1 MIRIGP
7 SVRSRDNSLFF
18 TRHRGFT
25 TIELMMSI
33 VLVAIGTALAI
44 PSFRDMVEKRQ
55 VTNGAEQLASFINTA
70 QGVSMKTNQVVT
82 VSYNRDDEDD
92 WCIGATVGEDAC
104 DCTGADSLAPVC
116 EINSQPFILT
126 NTHAGDRDL
135 VYAMGS
141 SNTGSYSFDPIR
153 GFSPD
158 LDADLTMELR
168 SESQDFRLNLMVNKT
183 GRVTLCSD
191 GDSRDVQGYPACPV
205 VSESGGGDGGR
216 GDGGYVY
223 GEG

>member
-1 MIRIGP
+1 MIRIGL

-44 PSFRDMVEKRQ
+44 PSFRDQVEKRQ
-55 VTNGAEQLASFINTA
+55 VTNSAEQLASFINTA

-82 VSYNRDDEDD
+82 VSYNRDDKDD
-92 WCIGATVGEDAC
+92 WCIGATLSDVPC
-104 DCTGADSLAPVC
+104 DCTGADSTAPSC

-126 NTHAGDRDL
+126 NTHASDRDL
-135 VYAMGS
+135 VYAMGE
-141 SNTGSYSFDPIR
+141 SNTGSYSFDPVR
-153 GFSPD
+153 GFAPD

-168 SESQDFRLNLMVNKT
+168 SENEDFRLNLMVNKT
-183 GRVTLCSD
+183 GRVTLCSESD
-191 GDSRDVQGYPACPV
+191 GHDVPGYAVCPTDPDR
-205 VSESGGGDGGR
+205 GGGF
-216 GDGGYVY
+216 GDR
-223 GEG
+223 

>member
-1 MIRIGP
+1 
-7 SVRSRDNSLFF
+7 
-18 TRHRGFT
+18 
-25 TIELMMSI
+25 MMSI
-33 VLVAIGTALAI
+33 VLVAIGIALAI
-44 PSFRDMVEKRQ
+44 PSFRDQVEKRQ

-92 WCIGATVGEDAC
+92 WCIGATVGEVAC

-126 NTHAGDRDL
+126 NTHAGDREL
-135 VYAMGS
+135 VYAMGA
-141 SNTGSYSFDPIR
+141 SNTGSYSFDPI
-153 GFSPD
+153 
-158 LDADLTMELR
+158 
-168 SESQDFRLNLMVNKT
+168 
-183 GRVTLCSD
+183 
-191 GDSRDVQGYPACPV
+191 DSRDVQGYPACPV

>member
-33 VLVAIGTALAI
+33 VLVAIGTALAV

-82 VSYNRDDEDD
+82 VSYNRDDEND
-92 WCIGATVGEDAC
+92 WCIGATVGEVAC
-104 DCTGADSLAPVC
+104 DCTGADS
-116 EINSQPFILT
+116 T
-126 NTHAGDRDL
+126 AGDRDL

-153 GFSPD
+153 GFAPD

-205 VSESGGGDGGR
+205 VSESGGGDGA
-216 GDGGYVY
+216 
-223 GEG
+223 